1 MIKTLVLDVD
11 GTLTDGHIYIGN
23 DGEIMKAFYAHD
35 AVGVRQLVAKNINVV
50 IITGR
55 ESNIIKIR
63 SREMNIRS
71 ENIYTGVE
79 DKKEALLKIV
89 AEKGL
94 NLNEI
99 AYMGDDLN
107 DLDAMKICG
116 LAACPNNA
124 VKEIKD
130 ISGFVSKYDGGFG
143 AVRELSDFL
152 LRGRR

>member
-63 SREMNIRS
+63 SREMNIRT